1 MFVLKYANTA
11 TQRRFNKESTMKP
24 MISQPIVFVL
34 IALMLACCRA
44 STIGTSPAD
53 LGTPKTLTELEKALA
68 QPGKIVFE
76 KHLAANWSVPLSG
89 LLNLDHPKSQAAG
102 LSDKEE
108 AIQLYVYS
116 IKHPEFGTYLVD
128 SGVAAGFADESADNG
143 VSWLVKSAMNMSA
156 LNVRKST
163 AQLVQELGGVDGAFL
178 THIHMD
184 HIMGV
189 SDLRGASIYGGPG
202 DAELSTFMNLFTQGS
217 TDSMFRNTQTLLE
230 WQFGEE
236 GIVDVFGD
244 GSFWALHS
252 PGHTPGATAYL
263 AITTQG
269 PELMI
274 GDATHTRWGWEN
286 GVEPGT
292 YSEDIPLS
300 ATSLATLK
308 QFAESNPSVNV
319 HPGHQSLR

>member
-1 MFVLKYANTA
+1 
-11 TQRRFNKESTMKP
+11 MKP
-24 MISQPIVFVL
+24 VMNQSIVFLVVALVL
-34 IALMLACCRA
+34 VGCRA
-44 STIGTSPAD
+44 ATISTSPSD
-53 LGTPKTLTELEKALA
+53 LGMPSTLAELEKSLA
-68 QPGKIVFE
+68 EPGKIIFE

-102 LSDKEE
+102 LIDKEE
-108 AIQLYVYS
+108 TIQIYVYS
-116 IKHPEFGTYLVD
+116 IKHPELGTYLVD
-128 SGVAAGFADESADNG
+128 SGVATGFAGESADNG
-143 VSWLVKSAMNMSA
+143 VGWLVESVMNMDA
-156 LNVRKST
+156 LEVIKST
-163 AQLVQELGGVDGAFL
+163 AQLEEELGGVDGAFL

-184 HIMGV
+184 HIMGL
-189 SDLRGASIYGGPG
+189 SDLEGAAVYGGPG
-202 DAELSTFMNLFTQGS
+202 DAELSSFMNMFTQGS
-217 TDSMFRNTQTLLE
+217 TNRMLSNTQTLLE

-263 AITTQG
+263 AMTTQG

-292 YSEDIPLS
+292 YSADIPLS
-300 ATSLATLK
+300 ATSLARLK
-308 QFAESNPSVNV
+308 AIAQSNPSVNV
-319 HPGHQSLR
+319 HPGHQSLL

>member
-1 MFVLKYANTA
+1 
-11 TQRRFNKESTMKP
+11 MKP
-24 MISQPIVFVL
+24 VMSQSIVLLV
-34 IALMLACCRA
+34 IALVLACCRA
-44 STIGTSPAD
+44 STIGTAPAD
-53 LGTPKTLTELEKALA
+53 LGVPRSFIELENSIA

-89 LLNLDHPKSQAAG
+89 LLNLDHPKSQAAEI
-102 LSDKEE
+102 SDKEE
-108 AIQLYVYS
+108 AIQIYVYS

-128 SGVAAGFADESADNG
+128 SGVATAFADESQDNG
-143 VSWLVKSAMNMSA
+143 IGWLIESAMNISA
-156 LNVRKST
+156 LDVLKST
-163 AQLVQELGGVDGAFL
+163 KQLEQELDGVDGVFL

-184 HIMGV
+184 HIMGL
-189 SDLRGASIYGGPG
+189 SDLEKASVYGGPG

-217 TDSMFRNTQTLLE
+217 TNRLLGSTQSILE

-263 AITTQG
+263 AITIQG

-286 GVEPGT
+286 GVESGT
-292 YSEDIPLS
+292 YSENIPLS
-300 ATSLATLK
+300 ATSLARLK
-308 QFAESNPSVNV
+308 KLVNSNPSINV
-319 HPGHQSLR
+319 HPGHQSLGL

>member
-1 MFVLKYANTA
+1 
-11 TQRRFNKESTMKP
+11 MKP
-24 MISQPIVFVL
+24 IVISQLIVFSV
-34 IALMLACCRA
+34 IALVGCRA
-44 STIGTSPAD
+44 STISTKPAD
-53 LGTPKTLTELEKALA
+53 LGSPGTLADLERSIA

-89 LLNLDHPKSQAAG
+89 LLNLEHPKSQAAG
-102 LSDKEE
+102 LEDREE
-108 AIQLYVYS
+108 AIQIYVYS
-116 IKHPEFGTYLVD
+116 IKHPEYGTYLVD
-128 SGVAAGFADESADNG
+128 SGVATGFADDSKDSG
-143 VSWLVKSAMNMSA
+143 VGWLVESAMNMAA
-156 LNVRKST
+156 LDVLKST
-163 AQLVQELGGVDGAFL
+163 AQLEQELGGVDGAFL

-184 HIMGV
+184 HIMGL
-189 SDLRGASIYGGPG
+189 SDLEGAAVYGGPG
-202 DAELSTFMNLFTQGS
+202 DAELSSFMNMFTQGS
-217 TDSMFRNTQTLLE
+217 TNRMLSNTQTLFE

-263 AITTQG
+263 AMTTQG

-292 YSEDIPLS
+292 YSADIPLS
-300 ATSLATLK
+300 ATSLTKLK
-308 QFAESNPSVNV
+308 QLAQSHPSVNV
-319 HPGHQSLR
+319 HPGHQSL